1 MRFQGR
7 INEWRDEQGYGFI
20 VPDAGGE
27 RVFVHVKAFKRGSPR
42 PTVGDKVDYVATRDL
57 RGRLS
62 AEQVEHHASGMGLRC
77 LTNGARSLP
86 LLIAGGFLVAL
97 AVLASTAKIPWP
109 LFAAYV
115 TASLITF
122 GCYASDKSAAQ
133 RGAWRVPESTLQLLA
148 LFGGW
153 PGALAAQQLLRHK
166 TRKLTFQL
174 VFWLAVA
181 ANLAALGWLLSVD
194 VVRLLG
200 GWRD

>member
-1 MRFQGR
+1 MRLQGR
-7 INEWRDEQGYGFI
+7 IGEWRDELGYGFI

-27 RVFVHVKAFKRGSPR
+27 RVFVHVKAFKRGSRR
-42 PTVGDKVDYVATRDL
+42 PAVGDQVDYVVTCDR

-62 AEQVEHHASGMGLRC
+62 AEQAEHHASGVDLRR

-86 LLIAGGFLVAL
+86 LLIAVGFLVAL
-97 AVLASTAKIPWP
+97 AVMAATTRIPWL

-133 RGAWRVPESTLQLLA
+133 RGAWRIPESTLQLLA
-148 LFGGW
+148 LLGGW

-166 TRKLTFQL
+166 TRKLAFQL
-174 VFWLAVA
+174 MFWLAVA
-181 ANLAALGWLLSVD
+181 ANLAALGWLLTVD
-194 VVRLLG
+194 VARLLS
-200 GWRD
+200 GWRA